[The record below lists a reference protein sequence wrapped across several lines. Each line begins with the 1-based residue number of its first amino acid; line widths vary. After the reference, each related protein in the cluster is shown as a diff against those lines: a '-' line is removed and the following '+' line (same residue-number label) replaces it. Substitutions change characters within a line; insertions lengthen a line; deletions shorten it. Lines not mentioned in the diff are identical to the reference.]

1 MFAQHLYERVCV
13 YTCVHVLVLLQEVV
27 PRPLTVEKQLLP
39 ELLQT
44 AAALHQVGRVV
55 PAHRLGTGHTHT
67 HTQMLLQL
75 PRFHLGSNHHG
86 WAGGTACGN
95 LHSVPTGDSIPP
107 LYLGASRIYESVQI
121 PKFFDQIKSNLSPNN
136 ICSSGQIWQPY
147 MVAVTYWLQLHT
159 SHQMHSTKITQ

>member
-67 HTQMLLQL
+67 HTHRCYCSRQ
-75 PRFHLGSNHHG
+75 GSILVLIIM
-86 WAGGTACGN
+86 AGREE
-95 LHSVPTGDSIPP
+95 LH
-107 LYLGASRIYESVQI
+107 AE
-121 PKFFDQIKSNLSPNN
+121 
-136 ICSSGQIWQPY
+136 ICIQFPQEIQS
-147 MVAVTYWLQLHT
+147 LHY
-159 SHQMHSTKITQ
+159 I